1 MVYLPI
7 IGRKTKINSYSPT
20 HKRSNLMERLMCIH
34 NFILSTTILLILTFG
49 ISQLNVNAEISHKTL
64 TINAT
69 DQEKWVYFSLSE
81 SDVVDIKDPTTSL
94 KWDIGFKRTAIIT
107 NGGINGP
114 GESATLILTDTSFES
129 VDVAPEGDYISD
141 TDQIATFARG
151 DGWYTYTG
159 PPNHWILVNEKIYI
173 LRTAEGNYAKLRFI
187 GYYENND
194 AKEGSGH
201 ISFEYVLQKNGTRF
215 FIDTPP
221 ADVNAI
227 KKLTITWAEVKKNR

>member
-1 MVYLPI
+1 M
-7 IGRKTKINSYSPT
+7 K
-20 HKRSNLMERLMCIH
+20 RLMCIH
-34 NFILSTTILLILTFG
+34 NFILSTTTLFILTFS
-49 ISQLNVNAEISHKTL
+49 ISQLNVSAEINHKSL
-64 TINAT
+64 TVDAT
-69 DQEKWVYFSLSE
+69 DREQWVYFNLSE

-159 PPNHWILVNEKIYI
+159 PPNHWILVNDKIYI
-173 LRTAEGNYAKLRFI
+173 LRTAAGNYAKLRFI

-194 AKEGSGH
+194 TKEGSGY
-201 ISFEYVLQKNGTRF
+201 ISFEYVLQNNGSRF
-215 FIDTPP
+215 FIDISP
-221 ADVNAI
+221 ADINAI